1 MAALW
6 VAALGAFSLSI
17 LGFLL
22 FFQYLWIQTFPKA
35 GIMQINTVAEL
46 NAAIQRG
53 QAADYIAQEEARTF
67 SDIGGIADRIMA
79 KNHGLKWIW
88 LAGPSSAGKTTF
100 TRKLSEELNRRGIKT
115 HNISLDNYFVNRALT
130 PRSAKGEYDYEH
142 IEAIDL
148 SLLERHLGELDHGKT
163 IELPHFKFLHGR
175 REFRGELLSLKSDEL
190 ALIEGIHGLNPRIT
204 SFVNPLHSFKIYI
217 GARTS
222 LQLNGNRIS
231 STNHRM
237 MRRMIRDHSFRGNTV
252 ETTFTLW
259 PSVRAGEDK
268 WIFPFQPQADLE
280 YNSAMGYEIS
290 VLKPL
295 VEPLIRTL
303 PASHPGIGK
312 AQELLKILSHFEVI
326 DKSMVPEDSILQ
338 EFVESPN

>member
-1 MAALW
+1 
-6 VAALGAFSLSI
+6 
-17 LGFLL
+17 
-22 FFQYLWIQTFPKA
+22 
-35 GIMQINTVAEL
+35 MQVNTVAEL
-46 NAAIQRG
+46 NAAIRNG
-53 QAADYIAQEEARTF
+53 ETADYIQQEEARTF
-67 SDIGGIADRIMA
+67 ADIGQIADRIMA

-100 TRKLSEELNRRGIKT
+100 TRKLSEELNRREIKT

-148 SLLERHLGELDHGKT
+148 PLLERHLDELDHGKT

-204 SFVNPLHSFKIYI
+204 SFVDPRHSFKIYI

-222 LQLNGNRIS
+222 LLLNGERIS

-237 MRRMIRDHSFRGNTV
+237 MRRMIRDHSFRGNPV

-280 YNSAMGYEIS
+280 YNSAMGYEIP

-312 AQELLKILSHFEVI
+312 AQELLKFLSSFEVI

-338 EFVESPN
+338 EFVETPR